1 MNCHPII
8 RPGFRPLSIVLMVLG
23 FIVFWPLGLA
33 MLAYMIWGRRLQGFA
48 RGFRDGFAAHGP
60 YARRREGAYA
70 YAGFG
75 HADGASARDN
85 AAFEAYRAAEIERL
99 ATERRRLDEER
110 RAFEARAADQRRVD
124 DRAEFDRFMAD
135 RRRRTDARR
144 SSDAAPH

>member
-1 MNCHPII
+1 MTCRPII

-23 FIVFWPLGLA
+23 FIAFWPLGLA
-33 MLAYMIWGRRLQGFA
+33 MLAYMIWGRRMQAFA
-48 RGFRDGFAAHGP
+48 RGFRDGFAARGP
-60 YARRREGAYA
+60 HARHREGAYA

-75 HADGASARDN
+75 HADGPSARDN

-135 RRRRTDARR
+135 RRRQTGAGRT
-144 SSDAAPH
+144 SDPTAH